1 MFHTDIGTEFAR
13 MVPAA
18 GWDRERV
25 RGICLTAVDAAWV
38 DDSERRELRERVT
51 SGLDAL
57 DGESAA

>member
-1 MFHTDIGTEFAR
+1 

-25 RGICLTAVDAAWV
+25 REICLTAVDAAWV

-57 DGESAA
+57 DAEF